1 MQCHLLDTCREIFQ
15 GTAYRDQWWC
25 IYGSGIKG
33 KKEKKKHHHCC
44 SMPVQSTPLSLWCIC
59 SDFPVHKEKI
69 ARQLRRMKDKS
80 SHMPS
85 HVGLG
90 NMLLLYPRAPG
101 WWFSFPGSTSSSF
114 LLVFM
119 QEGKKT
125 QWNWVVNV

>member
-1 MQCHLLDTCREIFQ
+1 MSPTGHMQGNFPRHTLQGPVVMHL
-15 GTAYRDQWWC
+15 W
-25 IYGSGIKG
+25 SGIKG
-33 KKEKKKHHHCC
+33 KKEKKKKNHHCC

-90 NMLLLYPRAPG
+90 NMPLLYPRAPG

-125 QWNWVVNV
+125 QLNWVVNV